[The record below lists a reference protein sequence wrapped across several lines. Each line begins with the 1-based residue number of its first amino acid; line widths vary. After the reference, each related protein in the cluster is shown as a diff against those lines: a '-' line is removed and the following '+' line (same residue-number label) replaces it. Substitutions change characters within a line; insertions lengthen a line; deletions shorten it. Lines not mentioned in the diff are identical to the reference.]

1 MLLIS
6 SLIFYAWGEPRY
18 VVIMVVSVLIGFI
31 LGIQIEKFR
40 GRTLGKALTALS
52 VVICLGFLLYF
63 KYVDFFIESFNSAFG
78 FSIPLLKVALPI
90 GISFYTFQILSYTID
105 VYRGETKLPSARISQ
120 CSLSL
125 LQAR

>member
-1 MLLIS
+1 MLFSSIPFLYYFLPLVLIIYFAVPFKFKNFVLLIA

-63 KYVDFFIESFNSAFG
+63 KYVDFFIETSNS
-78 FSIPLLKVALPI
+78 LP
-90 GISFYTFQILSYTID
+90 SRWRRS
-105 VYRGETKLPSARISQ
+105 VMRGEDK
-120 CSLSL
+120 
-125 LQAR
+125 